1 MFIYSD
7 LKNKN
12 VIVTGANGDIGI
24 AICQKYLEQQC
35 HVYALYHQNRNNLDK
50 LKKRVNIVTAYI
62 YYNVISIMINQFM
75 TF

>member
-24 AICQKYLEQQC
+24 AILPE
-35 HVYALYHQNRNNLDK
+35 
-50 LKKRVNIVTAYI
+50 IP
-62 YYNVISIMINQFM
+62 
-75 TF
+75 

>member
-50 LKKRVNIVTAYI
+50 LKKRVNIVSAYI

-75 TF
+75 IF

>member
-50 LKKRVNIVTAYI
+50 LK
-62 YYNVISIMINQFM
+62 
-75 TF
+75 

>member
-75 TF
+75 IF

>member
-24 AICQKYLEQQC
+24 AICQQYLEQQC

-75 TF
+75 IF